1 MKLNPIFQHYLNCDN
16 ESEIFQYF
24 HNTLTDSMT
33 LWDYFVNWQKVLTNI
48 QDIEIHLNT
57 INYLV
62 GKYPHCK
69 NYLTKKKSKL
79 FNF

>member
-1 MKLNPIFQHYLNCDN
+1 
-16 ESEIFQYF
+16 
-24 HNTLTDSMT
+24 MT